1 MRFWVV
7 LLFAFGLDTSLHFK
21 GSLFARCS
29 DTLRVLSL
37 IQHLES
43 QAPYLRPPMGMN
55 RKDFAEL
62 LLFMQDNPEFTDSE
76 VIVFYGSRTNHS
88 EGPKPLSISDL
99 DILVHWNSETYS
111 PNDLLRKSV
120 EASDELRPWKGL
132 LGFTV
137 EIQIP
142 GVMSFDKFLE
152 DRIPLYEA
160 ISDMRALDEE
170 VRLGNHG
177 AHYHRRAFKEL
188 MNLHKTH
195 VNPGAIFVL
204 RNPRKAL
211 QWEVQLRKLGFS
223 QIVHVYPGRQ

>member
-1 MRFWVV
+1 
-7 LLFAFGLDTSLHFK
+7 
-21 GSLFARCS
+21 
-29 DTLRVLSL
+29 
-37 IQHLES
+37 
-43 QAPYLRPPMGMN
+43 MGMN
-55 RKDFAEL
+55 RKDLAEIL
-62 LLFMQDNPEFTDSE
+62 IFMQDNPEFADAE

-142 GVMSFDKFLE
+142 GVMSFDRFLE
-152 DRIPLYEA
+152 DRIPLYDA
-160 ISDMRALDEE
+160 IYEMRVLDEE
-170 VRLGNHG
+170 VRLGKLG
-177 AHYHRRAFKEL
+177 AHDHRRAFKEL
-188 MNLHKTH
+188 MNRHKTH

-223 QIVHVYPGRQ
+223 QIVHVYSGRQ